1 MEVNANIFELISEME
16 YIISNN
22 TLSKSTFINA
32 GLSVDDYGYRYPVR
46 ISLDGNKEE
55 SKTQI
60 REKVHTYE
68 QITQVWDDKAKKLKV
83 IKRTKPTPDMIDTM
97 YYAFG
102 SHKLYIGDALLEI
115 LKFLENRYGLDFNEL
130 EEKNTLIK

>member
-1 MEVNANIFELISEME
+1 MKINDNIFELISEME

-22 TLSKSTFINA
+22 TLSKNTFINA

-46 ISLDGNKEE
+46 ISLDGDKEE

-68 QITQVWDDKAKKLKV
+68 QVSYIYTFSCAY
-83 IKRTKPTPDMIDTM
+83 PT
-97 YYAFG
+97 
-102 SHKLYIGDALLEI
+102 
-115 LKFLENRYGLDFNEL
+115 
-130 EEKNTLIK
+130 